1 MYQNAQL
8 FGNNWMF
15 NIMHVYVLLLSNA
28 RETEDEDFIYQLF
41 NRRVVLLGIVQT
53 LFVHFVLFYM
63 PY

>member
-1 MYQNAQL
+1 
-8 FGNNWMF
+8 MF

>member
-8 FGNNWMF
+8 CGNNWMF

-53 LFVHFVLFYM
+53 LFVYFVLFYM